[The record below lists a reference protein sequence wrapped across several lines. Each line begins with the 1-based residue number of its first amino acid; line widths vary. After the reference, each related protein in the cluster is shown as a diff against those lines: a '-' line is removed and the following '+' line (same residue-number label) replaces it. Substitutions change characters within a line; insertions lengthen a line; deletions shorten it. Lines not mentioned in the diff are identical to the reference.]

1 MTTEIMPINARG
13 AIPVHLSTT
22 LEISLS
28 ASDVMRWLDT
38 VTDVETLRKIS
49 RYARKQADAIEN
61 PDDDDFRSRA

>member
-38 VTDVETLRKIS
+38 VTDVENLAVRPQTGGCHR
-49 RYARKQADAIEN
+49 E
-61 PDDDDFRSRA
+61 P